1 MVHELQQQVDYI
13 RAALEQEKKPL
24 GFLIGAGAPMS
35 MRKNGVPLVP
45 GLEELTQKVRTDV
58 DPAYASAIETLLG
71 HLAPKDAGNLEAL
84 LNYVRSL
91 AALPGSGD
99 VRGVSMDVLSKL
111 DAEICKVVRTHV
123 DQTLPLGDSPYFAL
137 ALWISAV
144 RRLVPTQI
152 FTTNYDL
159 LMEQALE
166 RQRVAYFDG
175 FMGSREPSF
184 DLQAIEEDQLPN
196 RWTLLWKLHGSI
208 NWSQDEQGNVIRRP
222 ADPADASSAL
232 VYPSHLKYDQSR
244 RLPYLAMMDR
254 LKAFMRRPGA
264 ILITTGFSFRDQ
276 HINEVIDQALRANPT
291 ASVQGLLFGALSGYE
306 DAITLARDLP
316 NLILLAEDAAV
327 VGSVSSAWAS
337 DEPDGD
343 GAKLPTKCTL
353 GDFTE
358 LGDLLRSLTGD
369 LPHREPSDE

>member
-1 MVHELQQQVDYI
+1 MTHELQQQMDYI

-35 MRKNGVPLVP
+35 MRPNGVPLIP
-45 GLEELTQKVRTDV
+45 GLEELTAKVRAELN
-58 DPAYASAIETLLG
+58 PAYATAVDTLLG
-71 HLAPKDAGNLEAL
+71 HLEPKDSANLESL

-91 AALPGSGD
+91 AALPGSSD
-99 VRGVSMDVLSKL
+99 IRGVSVEVLSKL

-123 DQTLPLGDSPYFAL
+123 DQSLPPGDNPYFAL
-137 ALWISAV
+137 ALWVSAV
-144 RRLVPTQI
+144 RRIVPTQI

-184 DLQAIEEDQLPN
+184 DLQAIEEDQLPS

-208 NWSQDEQGNVIRRP
+208 NWSQDPDGNVVRRP
-222 ADPADASSAL
+222 PDASDASSAL

-254 LKAFMRRPGA
+254 LKAFMRKPGA

-276 HINEVIDQALRANPT
+276 HINEVIDQSLRANPT
-291 ASVQGLLFGALSGYE
+291 ASVQGLLFGSLNSYDDAVALAKG
-306 DAITLARDLP
+306 LP
-316 NLILLAEDAAV
+316 NLMLLAEDAAV
-327 VGSVSSAWAS
+327 VGSVSSPWS
-337 DEPDGD
+337 PDNAAPD
-343 GAKLPTKCTL
+343 ATSSPKFTL

-358 LGDLLRSLTGD
+358 LGKLLRSLTGE
-369 LPHREPSDE
+369 LPHKEGADE

>member
-1 MVHELQQQVDYI
+1 MAHELQQQSDYL

-35 MRKNGVPLVP
+35 IRSNGEPLIP
-45 GLEELTQKVRTDV
+45 GLEALTAKVRSDL
-58 DPAYASAIETLLG
+58 DPTYADAISKLIG
-71 HLAPKDAGNLEAL
+71 HLPSEDAQNLEAL

-91 AALPGSGD
+91 AALPGTED
-99 VRGVSMDVLSKL
+99 IRGISVDVLSKL
-111 DAEICKVVRTHV
+111 DSEICKVVRTHV
-123 DQTLPLGDSPYFAL
+123 DQILPLGDTPYFAL
-137 ALWISAV
+137 ALWIGAV

-184 DLQAIEEDQLPN
+184 DLQAIEEDSLPN

-208 NWSQDEQGNVIRRP
+208 NWSQDTSGNVVRRP
-222 ADPADASSAL
+222 AHAHDASSAL

-264 ILITTGFSFRDQ
+264 ILVTSGFSFRDQ
-276 HINEVIDQALRANPT
+276 HINEVLDQSLRTNPT
-291 ASVQGLLFGALSGYE
+291 ASVHGLLYGPLNDYS
-306 DAITLARDLP
+306 DAVTLAESLP
-316 NLILLAEDAAV
+316 NLLLLADDAAV
-327 VGSVSSAWAS
+327 VGSQRSDWAAKSSP
-337 DEPDGD
+337 DENSTT
-343 GAKLPTKCTL
+343 PTRCDL
-353 GDFTE
+353 GDFAA
-358 LGDLLRSLTGD
+358 LGNLLRSLIGE
-369 LPHREPSDE
+369 LPQKDASNE

>member
-1 MVHELQQQVDYI
+1 MVHDLQQQVDYI

-35 MRKNGVPLVP
+35 MRTNGVSLIP
-45 GLEELTQKVRTDV
+45 GLEELTKKVRTDINPV
-58 DPAYASAIETLLG
+58 YASAINTLLG
-71 HLAPKDAGNLEAL
+71 HLDPKDAGSLEAL
-84 LNYVRSL
+84 LSYVRTL
-91 AALPGSGD
+91 AALPGSSD
-99 VRGVSMDVLSKL
+99 IRGVSVEVLSKL
-111 DAEICKVVRTHV
+111 DAEICKVIRANV
-123 DQTLPLGDSPYFAL
+123 DQTLPLGDSPYSAL

-175 FMGSREPSF
+175 FMGSRKPSF
-184 DLQAIEEDQLPN
+184 DLQAIEEDQLPS

-208 NWSQDEQGNVIRRP
+208 NWSQDEDGNVVRRP
-222 ADPADASSAL
+222 ADADDDASAL
-232 VYPSHLKYDQSR
+232 IYPSHLKYDQSR

-254 LKAFMRRPGA
+254 LKAFMRKPGA

-276 HINEVIDQALRANPT
+276 HINEVIDQSLRANLT
-291 ASVQGLLFGALSGYE
+291 ASVQGLLFGSLSNYE
-306 DAITLARDLP
+306 DASALAEDLP

-327 VGSVSSAWAS
+327 VGSVSSAWGAE
-337 DEPDGD
+337 EPDD
-343 GAKLPTKCTL
+343 EVSASPAKCAL
-353 GDFTE
+353 GPEF
-358 LGDLLRSLTGD
+358 G
-369 LPHREPSDE
+369 HSD

>member
-1 MVHELQQQVDYI
+1 MAHEMRQQVDYI

-35 MRKNGVPLVP
+35 IRPNGVPLIP
-45 GLEELTQKVRTDV
+45 GLEELTARIRTDI
-58 DPAYASAIETLLG
+58 DPAYATAIDTLIS
-71 HLAPKDAGNLEAL
+71 HLDPKDAGNLEAL

-91 AALPGSGD
+91 ASLPGSSD
-99 VRGVSMDVLSKL
+99 IRGVSVDVLSKL

-123 DQTLPLGDSPYFAL
+123 DQPLPAGDSPYFAL

-144 RRLVPTQI
+144 RRLVPTQL

-159 LMEQALE
+159 LIEQALE
-166 RQRVAYFDG
+166 RQHVAYFDG

-184 DLQAIEEDQLPN
+184 DLQAIEEDQLPS

-208 NWSQDEQGNVIRRP
+208 NWSQNSDGEVVRRP
-222 ADPADASSAL
+222 ADADDASSAL

-276 HINEVIDQALRANPT
+276 HINEVIDQSLRANPT
-291 ASVQGLLFGALSGYE
+291 ASVQGLLFGSLDDYD
-306 DAITLARDLP
+306 DAVSLAKNLP
-316 NLILLAEDAAV
+316 NLLLLAEDAAV
-327 VGSVSSAWAS
+327 VGTVSSPWAPA
-337 DEPDGD
+337 EPEQDGSTT
-343 GAKLPTKCTL
+343 PTKCTL
-353 GDFTE
+353 GDFAE
-358 LGDLLRSLTGD
+358 LGNLLRNLTGD
-369 LPHREPSDE
+369 LPHKDNADE

>member
-1 MVHELQQQVDYI
+1 MVYDVQQQVDYI

-35 MRKNGVPLVP
+35 MHANGVSLIP
-45 GLEELTQKVRTDV
+45 GLEELTQKVQTDIK
-58 DPAYASAIETLLG
+58 PEYASAINTLLG
-71 HLAPKDAGNLEAL
+71 HLDSKDAGNLEAL
-84 LNYVRSL
+84 LSYVRTL
-91 AALPGSGD
+91 AALPGSSD
-99 VRGVSMDVLSKL
+99 IRGVSVEALSKL
-111 DAEICKVVRTHV
+111 DAEICKVIRTYV

-184 DLQAIEEDQLPN
+184 DLQAIEEDPLPS

-208 NWSQDEQGNVIRRP
+208 NWSQDEHGNVVRRP
-222 ADPADASSAL
+222 ANADDAASAL
-232 VYPSHLKYDQSR
+232 IYPSHLKYDQSR

-276 HINEVIDQALRANPT
+276 HINEVIDQSLRANLT
-291 ASVQGLLFGALSGYE
+291 ASVQGLLFGSLSDYKDASALAE
-306 DAITLARDLP
+306 DLP
-316 NLILLAEDAAV
+316 NLTLLAEDAAV
-327 VGSVSSAWAS
+327 VGSVSSAWGTG
-337 DEPDGD
+337 EPDDEGS
-343 GAKLPTKCTL
+343 ASPMKCAL
-353 GDFTE
+353 GDFAE
-358 LGDLLRSLTGD
+358 LGKLLRDLTGE